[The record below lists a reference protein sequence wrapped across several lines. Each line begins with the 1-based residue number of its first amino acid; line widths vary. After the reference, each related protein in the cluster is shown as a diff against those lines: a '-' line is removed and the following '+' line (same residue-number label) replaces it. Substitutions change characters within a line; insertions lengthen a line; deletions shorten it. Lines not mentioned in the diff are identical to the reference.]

1 MADRLLLLEIEM
13 TEPLRAALF
22 IDFDN
27 VYLSLKQ
34 IDARAAN
41 TFAQRPAMWLDWL
54 EAGRHDAGERKHPR
68 RVLVRNCYLNPAAFH
83 QQRAFFTRAAF
94 NVIDCPALTAR
105 GKNSADIVMAMDI
118 LDGIQHSTRFD
129 EFIIL
134 SSDADFTPVLL
145 RLRENDRLTAVLTS
159 AVTAAAFR
167 EACDTSIDLE
177 TFAVEALGLD
187 ADDYRRRQPT
197 QEGNH
202 RPQAVS
208 YANDIDEAAR
218 RLMEETR
225 RNTEIPSQEIFKVF
239 TKMQRFQGSYWFGMG
254 SLKALL
260 DKIIEKQPDLIVE
273 MDGSLP
279 ALVRLR
285 GDADPK
291 STYISQLPPSRNPA
305 NHNPNEQ
312 EFRGDGTPEPRF
324 VDDVYMLIGAPRLSG
339 TRYRRLFE
347 VLSQASADE
356 LLLAA
361 AAPLPKGAGVS
372 RRDASFVISSLSDS
386 GENPLDGDEYDLAE
400 RFLRSIE
407 QALINAGHPPSE
419 SDKAI
424 LENWILGPED
434 EDDVVE

>member
-1 MADRLLLLEIEM
+1 M

-34 IDARAAN
+34 IDARAAT

-54 EAGRHDAGERKHPR
+54 EAGRHDAGDRKRPR

-118 LDGIQHSTRFD
+118 LDGIQHPTRFE

-145 RLRENDRLTAVLTS
+145 RLRANDRLTAVLTS

-167 EACDTSIDLE
+167 EACDSSIDLE

-187 ADDYRRRQPT
+187 ADDHRRRQPT
-197 QEGNH
+197 QVGDH
-202 RPQAVS
+202 RPQAAS
-208 YANDIDEAAR
+208 YANDVDEAAR
-218 RLMEETR
+218 RLVEEVR
-225 RNTEIPSQEIFKVF
+225 RYGEIASQDIFKVF
-239 TKMQRFQGSYWFGMG
+239 TKMQRFQGSFWFGMG
-254 SLKALL
+254 TLKALL
-260 DKIIEKQPDLIVE
+260 DKIVEKQSDLIVE

-285 GDADPK
+285 GDADPA
-291 STYISQLPPSRNPA
+291 SIYVSQSLPSGNPA
-305 NHNPNEQ
+305 SDALKASET
-312 EFRGDGTPEPRF
+312 RSDGTPEPRF
-324 VDDVYMLIGAPRLSG
+324 VDDVYMLIGAPRLSAA
-339 TRYRRLFE
+339 RYRRLFE
-347 VLSQASADE
+347 VLAKAPADE

-361 AAPLPKGAGVS
+361 AAPPPKGAGVS
-372 RRDASFVISSLSDS
+372 RRDASFVISSLTNSADDAF
-386 GENPLDGDEYDLAE
+386 EGDEYDLAE
-400 RFLRSIE
+400 RFLKTVE
-407 QALINAGHPPSE
+407 QALTNAGHPPSE

-424 LENWILGPED
+424 LENWLLGPEEED
-434 EDDVVE
+434 EA